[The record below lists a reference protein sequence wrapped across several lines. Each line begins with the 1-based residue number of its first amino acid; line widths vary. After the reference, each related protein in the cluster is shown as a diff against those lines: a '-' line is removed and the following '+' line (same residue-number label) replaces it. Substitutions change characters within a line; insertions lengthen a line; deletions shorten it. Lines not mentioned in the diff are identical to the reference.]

1 MDETNMGYDR
11 ASTELKKIREMKMR
25 MKRSDEMHIHPN
37 ETVQDQRWDQSFHY
51 RKDGVIK
58 MGNIKGVE
66 LKAAIIYIACM
77 K

>member
-37 ETVQDQRWDQSFHY
+37 ETVQDQR
-51 RKDGVIK
+51 
-58 MGNIKGVE
+58 
-66 LKAAIIYIACM
+66 
-77 K
+77 